1 MTMNNIYDNREL
13 SWLKF
18 NERVLFEAQ
27 DKNTP
32 ILDRLRFLSITTSNL
47 DEFFMVRVG
56 SLLDKI
62 EKKEKS
68 SDDKTGL
75 TNKEQV
81 KKIFKKTSE
90 FYKEKK
96 EITQNVFEKLSENG
110 ICIKSA
116 DSLFGGREEK
126 AKKIFENLLKPFLSV
141 FTAENGS
148 HFPHLENKRVYCTF
162 HLTKKGKNYLGI
174 IVKSEQIP
182 EIFTLKEKDN
192 LEFII
197 TDDLILKYGEKFF
210 SSFKIIEKCFVRF
223 TRSADMDLTKNK
235 HESDEEYKER
245 MKLFLKKRI
254 RLAPVRIEISKN
266 ISKTF
271 KKLILNKKSP
281 DILIV
286 NRNYLSFDFA
296 NEAEKRIPKELREK
310 LSYKRDIQSVET
322 KNVMKTVNQK
332 DIFLSYPFDT
342 MSTFV
347 NLLEEASSDKD
358 VVSVKITLYRLNK
371 NSGVVSSLIKASK
384 NGKEVV
390 AVIEPRARFD
400 EENNINYAQIL
411 EENGVKVILGL
422 KDKKVHS
429 KLCLITKKGKDKYI
443 TQCGTGNYNEK
454 TANQYT
460 DMNIITKDAEIGR
473 DAKDFFEKIE
483 NESMDFAFQKL
494 VSSPNDIEET
504 LIKLIDCEIM
514 YHKLYKNGRIIL
526 KVNSLTHK
534 KTIDKLTEA
543 SEYGVKIQ
551 LIIRGICCLVP
562 KNENITVVS
571 IVGKYLEHSRVYF
584 FNCNN
589 IKKIYISSADI
600 MTRNLENR
608 IEIACPVENR
618 EIKER
623 IYETLELI
631 LKDDVNASVMNENGI
646 YEKKETKEN
655 INSQILSF
663 RSKTADTKNEKHH
676 KKTTYIRWLIHG
688 GDI

>member
-1 MTMNNIYDNREL
+1 MEKSYDNREL

-18 NERVLFEAQ
+18 NERVLSEA
-27 DKNTP
+27 KNENIP
-32 ILDRLRFLSITTSNL
+32 VINRLKFLAIATSNL
-47 DEFFMVRVG
+47 DEFYMVRVG

-68 SDDKTGL
+68 SDNKTGL

-81 KKIFKKTSE
+81 KKIFEKTNE

-96 EITQNVFEKLSENG
+96 EATQNVFEKLAENG

-141 FTAENGS
+141 FVTENDS
-148 HFPHLENKRVYCTF
+148 HFPHLENGRVYCAF
-162 HLTKKGKNYLGI
+162 HLTKKGKGYLGI
-174 IVKSEQIP
+174 IAKSEQTA
-182 EIFTLKEKDN
+182 EVFTLKEKDS
-192 LEFII
+192 LELIV
-197 TDDLILKYGEKFF
+197 TDDLILKYGEKLFPNF
-210 SSFKIIEKCFVRF
+210 RTVEKCFVRF
-223 TRSADMDLTKNK
+223 TRSADMDLTKNRY
-235 HESDEEYKER
+235 ESDEEYRSR

-254 RLAPVRIEISKN
+254 RLAPVRTEISKN
-266 ISKTF
+266 VSKAF
-271 KKLILNKKSP
+271 KKLILNKNKKNT
-281 DILIV
+281 LIV
-286 NRNYLSFDFA
+286 NRNYLSFDFVY
-296 NEAEKRIPKELREK
+296 ETEKIISKELREK
-310 LSYKRDIQSVET
+310 LSYKKDIQSVEI
-322 KNVMKTVNQK
+322 KNVMKAVSRE

-342 MSTFV
+342 VNTFI
-347 NLLEEASSDKD
+347 NLLEEASADRD
-358 VVSVKITLYRLNK
+358 VLSVKITLYRL
-371 NSGVVSSLIKASK
+371 SEGSRIVSSLIKASK
-384 NGKEVV
+384 NGKNVV

-400 EENNINYAQIL
+400 EENNINYAEIL

-422 KDKKVHS
+422 KNEKIHS
-429 KLCLITKKGKDKYI
+429 KLCLIEKKGKDKYI

-460 DMNIITKDAEIGR
+460 DMNIITRDVEIGR

-483 NESMDFAFQKL
+483 NGSMDFAFQKL
-494 VSSPNDIEET
+494 ISSPNDIEET

-514 YHKLYKNGRIIL
+514 YHRLYKNGRIIL

-534 KTIDKLTEA
+534 KTIDKLNEA
-543 SEYGVKIQ
+543 SESGVKIQ
-551 LIIRGICCLVP
+551 LLVRGICCLVP
-562 KNENITVVS
+562 KNDNITVVS

-608 IEIACPVENR
+608 VEIACPVESR
-618 EIKER
+618 EIKEK
-623 IYETLELI
+623 ITDTLELM

-655 INSQILSF
+655 INSQEKLFATENS
-663 RSKTADTKNEKHH
+663 NEKI
-676 KKTTYIRWLIHG
+676 KKSSEKTTYIRWLIHG